1 MAIKRIWR
9 KNTGI
14 NEGVNLILAEFL
26 MPFSIA
32 SQPEE
37 NEIECARCGA
47 YFDYEL
53 TRCPECGV
61 NIYEP
66 DEEYEIETKQNK
78 FLSGIKNLFRKIFK
92 KPYSAEEI
100 FGDSLTQANLYANL
114 LRKVGGDE
122 NVLERLVNLEK
133 ENLPNGNRKL
143 WLKNAISRWERD
155 NRTHKG

>member
-1 MAIKRIWR
+1 
-9 KNTGI
+9 
-14 NEGVNLILAEFL
+14 

-32 SQPEE
+32 PQPEE

-47 YFDYEL
+47 YFDHEL

-66 DEEYEIETKQNK
+66 DDETNDEYEAGTKQNK
-78 FLSGIKNLFRKIFK
+78 FLSGLKSVFRNIFK
-92 KPYSAEEI
+92 KPYSAEEV
-100 FGDSLTQANLYANL
+100 FGDSLTQANLYADL
-114 LRKVGGDE
+114 LRKIGGDE
-122 NVLERLVNLEK
+122 NVLESLVNLEK
-133 ENLPNGNRKL
+133 EHLPNGNRKL